1 MVTWYLINMT
11 EDSSKAELTDSKNR
25 QMERISQLKGE
36 WFLILS
42 KVFVK
47 NEMCLEWKCC
57 FAKHLYIATKL
68 FKCLYTFWKYLNCM
82 SNSG

>member
-36 WFLILS
+36 
-42 KVFVK
+42 
-47 NEMCLEWKCC
+47 
-57 FAKHLYIATKL
+57 
-68 FKCLYTFWKYLNCM
+68 
-82 SNSG
+82 